1 MFRIPREDYL
11 QEKALI
17 RLECA
22 RRQPCLSGE
31 DFERY
36 VSASLKILKRTAK
49 RYAPLS
55 DAGFDVS
62 CLPAPEKK
70 MFDRDDLALLPYQGI
85 VAVEFFLM
93 LGERKGAGRAYGAKT
108 LQKAF
113 GWPRKTAE
121 RVMAECRKWWREYCA

>member
-1 MFRIPREDYL
+1 MFFMPKEDYL
-11 QEKALI
+11 QEKALV
-17 RLECA
+17 RLECQ
-22 RRQPCLSGE
+22 RRKPELSGE

-36 VSASLKILKRTAK
+36 VSASLKILKRAAK

-55 DAGFDVS
+55 DAGFNVER
-62 CLPAPEKK
+62 LPMPEKK
-70 MFDRDDLALLPYQGI
+70 IFDKDDLSLLSYQGM

-113 GWPRKTAE
+113 GWSRKTAE
-121 RVMAECRKWWREYCA
+121 RVMAECRQWWRENCA

>member
-22 RRQPCLSGE
+22 RRKPDLSGD

-36 VSASLKILKRTAK
+36 VSASLRILKRVAK

-70 MFDRDDLALLPYQGI
+70 IFDREDISLLSYRGI

-93 LGERKGAGRAYGAKT
+93 LGERKGAGRGYGAKT
-108 LQKAF
+108 LQAAF
-113 GWPRKTAE
+113 GWSRRTAE
-121 RVMAECRKWWREYCA
+121 QVMAECRDWWRENCA